1 MSTSSSTSTP
11 RLGNAIVDLPGAAT
25 TASRVVLPTPAMRAL
40 PERAVQ
46 FGTGAFLRG
55 FVDYFLDV
63 ANAQGRFNGRVVA
76 IGSTGSGR
84 DRSFSEQ
91 DGLYTLVTRGLVRGE
106 AQEELRVIGS
116 VSRALSAV
124 DEWAA
129 VLECAHNPDL
139 VVVFSN
145 TTEVGISLDADDSP
159 DSGTPVSF
167 PGKLTRF
174 LYERAQAFEYAAAS
188 GVVVIPC
195 ELIERN
201 GDTLRAI
208 VLELAERWGY
218 ERAFS
223 DWVLAHVPFCN
234 TLVDRIVPGTPQGA
248 DAGLLAERLGYHD
261 ELLTTSEHFRLFV
274 IEGNAA
280 MRARLEF
287 PSANAGVVM
296 TSDVEPYRER
306 KVRLLNGTHTIAVSI
321 ALLSGCETVLDAM
334 NHALVGTFIRRVL
347 QDEILPTVDVPD
359 ADAFAKAVIDR
370 FENPH
375 IRHALADI
383 TLHGTT
389 KLRVRIVPTLQRA
402 ASLHGR
408 VPDCLALG
416 FAAHLVHLRARPLPS
431 SGVQA
436 GSWPVDSAG
445 DDIRTRWE
453 SVEASAP
460 DAVRAFVTDVC
471 ADVSLWGA
479 DLTALPSFTDSV
491 ARCVHSLVT
500 AGAERTL
507 ESTLVSRV
515 A

>member
-1 MSTSSSTSTP
+1 MTASAP
-11 RLGNAIVDLPGAAT
+11 RLGSTMVAHPGTAT
-25 TASRVVLPTPAMRAL
+25 VASRVVLPTQAMRAL

-55 FVDYFLDV
+55 FVDYFLDA
-63 ANAQGRFNGRVVA
+63 ANAKGRFNGRVVA

-124 DEWAA
+124 DEWPA
-129 VLECAHNPDL
+129 VLECARNPEL
-139 VVVFSN
+139 AVVFSN
-145 TTEVGISLDADDSP
+145 TTEVGILLDRNDRP

-174 LYERAQAFEYAAAS
+174 LYERARSFDYSPAS
-188 GVVVIPC
+188 GLVVIPC

-208 VLELAERWGY
+208 VLELAELWGY

-223 DWVLAHVPFCN
+223 DWMLSHVPFCN

-261 ELLTTSEHFRLFV
+261 DLLTTTEHFRLFV
-274 IEGNAA
+274 IEGDAS

-287 PSANAGVVM
+287 PSADAGVVM

-306 KVRLLNGTHTIAVSI
+306 RVRLLNGAHTIAVSI
-321 ALLSGCETVLDAM
+321 ALLAGCETVLDAM
-334 NHALVGTFIRRVL
+334 EHALVGTFIRRVL

-359 ADAFAKAVIDR
+359 ADAFAKAVVDR

-402 ASLHGR
+402 AALNGR

-416 FAAHLVHLRARPLPS
+416 FAAHLVHLRDRPFPS
-431 SGVQA
+431 SAAREAQC
-436 GSWPVDSAG
+436 PVDAAG
-445 DDIRTRWE
+445 DDIRARWE
-453 SVEASAP
+453 GVDASMP
-460 DAVRAFVTDVC
+460 DAVKAFVTAVS
-471 ADVSLWGA
+471 ADTSLWGA
-479 DLTALPSFTDSV
+479 DLTALPSFVDAVS
-491 ARCVHSLVT
+491 RGVHALVT
-500 AGAERTL
+500 AGVERML